1 MNAPD
6 ADADGQSTAASTTG
20 SPPHRPEA
28 SVVTTKRG
36 AQWPLSGLLAGAFG
50 LAVAELFVGVF
61 DNFTSPILSVGDKAI
76 DLVPVPLKDFAIR
89 TFGTRDKQA
98 LLFGIFSAIAVF
110 ALLVGFIGRR
120 RPALAVAGFGLFG
133 VAGATAAVT
142 GRTGESSDAVPSF
155 VAIAAAIGV
164 FLLLRRSILGQLLLP
179 RRSDRLPV
187 ARDAGG
193 TVVAGGGSRRR
204 FLGQPLPP
212 RRSDRG
218 PVPVVRDAG
227 GTVVAGGG
235 SRRQFLALAGG
246 AAVAA
251 AGIGTI
257 GRLLQNSAGAIA
269 RRLAVVLPRAKQ
281 PLAVLPASIGV
292 AELTTANPFFT
303 PNKDFYRIDTALVVP
318 KIDVDSWT
326 LRLKGMVGI
335 ERTYTYE
342 DLLSRNLV
350 ERDITLTCVSNEVG
364 GILMGNAR
372 WLGVPLRELLAEAEV
387 DPKATQVVGR
397 SVDGWTSGFPMSAV
411 TDGRDTLVAVAMNGE
426 PLPFQ
431 HGFPARLIVPGLYG
445 YVSATKWL
453 TEIEATTME
462 AFDAYWVPRGY
473 AKQAPIK
480 LASRIDV
487 PRGLSTIPPGRSAV
501 AGVAWAQRRGIS
513 KVEVNIDSAGWQ
525 EAELADDVSTDTW
538 RQWRFAWDATPGSHD
553 IAVRAYDGTGT
564 LQAEERVAPLPNG
577 ATGWHSVIVLV
588 SGG

>member
-1 MNAPD
+1 MNAPHAGLD
-6 ADADGQSTAASTTG
+6 PASDVAFATAGPATE
-20 SPPHRPEA
+20 SPSQRRLA
-28 SVVTTKRG
+28 W
-36 AQWPLSGLLAGAFG
+36 ALSGLLAGGFG

-89 TFGTRDKQA
+89 TFGTKDKQA

-110 ALLVGFIGRR
+110 ALLVGFIGRH
-120 RPALAVAGFGLFG
+120 RPKLAVAGFGLFG
-133 VAGATAAVT
+133 VVGATAAVT
-142 GRTGESSDAVPSF
+142 GRTGTASDAVPSF

-164 FLLLRRSILGQLLLP
+164 FLALRRSILGQTLWP
-179 RRSDRLPV
+179 RSTV
-187 ARDAGG
+187 APSSATMGVTG
-193 TVVAGGGSRRR
+193 SAASAALVVS
-204 FLGQPLPP
+204 
-212 RRSDRG
+212 
-218 PVPVVRDAG
+218 
-227 GTVVAGGG
+227 TGG
-235 SRRQFLALAGG
+235 SRRQFLVLAGG

-251 AGIGTI
+251 AGIGTV
-257 GRLLQNSAGAIA
+257 GRWLQNSAGAIA
-269 RRLAVVLPRAKQ
+269 RRLAVVLPRAKA
-281 PLAVLPASIGV
+281 PLAVLPTSVGV
-292 AELTTANPFFT
+292 AELITANPFIT

-326 LRLKGMVGI
+326 LRFKGMVGL

-364 GILMGNAR
+364 GILMGTAR
-372 WLGVPLRELLAEAEV
+372 WLGVPLRELLEEAEV
-387 DPKATQVVGR
+387 DPKATQIVGR
-397 SVDGWTSGFPMSAV
+397 SSDGWTSGFPMSAV

-473 AKQAPIK
+473 AKEAPIK

-487 PRGLSTIPPGRSAV
+487 PRGLSTIPPGRTAV

-513 KVEVNIDSAGWQ
+513 KVEVNIDSNGWQ
-525 EAELADDVSTDTW
+525 QAELADDVSTDTW

-553 IAVRAYDGTGT
+553 IAVRAYDGKGT
-564 LQAEERVAPLPNG
+564 LQTEERVAPLPNG

-588 SGG
+588 SEG

>member
-1 MNAPD
+1 MGPR
-6 ADADGQSTAASTTG
+6 Q
-20 SPPHRPEA
+20 HRFA
-28 SVVTTKRG
+28 
-36 AQWPLSGLLAGAFG
+36 WPFSGLLAGGFG

-89 TFGTRDKQA
+89 TFGTKDKQA

-110 ALLVGFIGRR
+110 ALLVGFLGRR
-120 RPALAVAGFGLFG
+120 RPALAVAGFGVFG
-133 VAGATAAVT
+133 VVGASAALT
-142 GRTGESSDAVPSF
+142 GRTGTPSDAVPSII
-155 VAIAAAIGV
+155 AILAAIGV
-164 FLLLRRSILGQLLLP
+164 FLILRRSILGQSLWP
-179 RRSDRLPV
+179 RRAGSESLATATGKSANSSSDTS
-187 ARDAGG
+187 AATYDGAASA
-193 TVVAGGGSRRR
+193 T
-204 FLGQPLPP
+204 
-212 RRSDRG
+212 
-218 PVPVVRDAG
+218 
-227 GTVVAGGG
+227 AGGG
-235 SRRQFLALAGG
+235 SRRQFLVLAGG

-251 AGIGTI
+251 AGIGTL
-257 GRLLQNSAGAIA
+257 GRWLQNSAGAIS
-269 RRLAVVLPRAKQ
+269 RRLAVVLPRAKA
-281 PLAVLPASIGV
+281 PLAALPTSVGV

-326 LRLKGMVGI
+326 LQVKGMVGL
-335 ERTYTYE
+335 ERRYTYE

-364 GILMGNAR
+364 GILMGTAR
-372 WLGVPLRELLAEAEV
+372 WLGVPLRELLEEAEV
-387 DPKATQVVGR
+387 DPNATQIVGR

-473 AKQAPIK
+473 AKEAPIK

-487 PRGLSTIPPGRSAV
+487 PRGLSTIPPGRNAV

-513 KVEVNIDSAGWQ
+513 KVEVNIDSTGWQ

-538 RQWRFAWDATPGSHD
+538 RQWRLSWDATPGSHD
-553 IAVRAYDGTGT
+553 IAVRAYDGKGT
-564 LQAEERVAPLPNG
+564 LQTEERVAPLPNG

-588 SGG
+588 SDN

>member
-6 ADADGQSTAASTTG
+6 ADLGPSSAAIDRVLIPAAAPGRFS
-20 SPPHRPEA
+20 
-28 SVVTTKRG
+28 
-36 AQWPLSGLLAGAFG
+36 WPLSGLLAGGFG

-61 DNFTSPILSVGDKAI
+61 GSFTSPILSVGDKAI

-89 TFGTRDKQA
+89 TFGTKDKQA

-110 ALLVGFIGRR
+110 ALIVGFIGRR
-120 RPALAVAGFGLFG
+120 RPAVAVAGFALFG
-133 VAGATAAVT
+133 VVGATAAVT
-142 GRTGESSDAVPSF
+142 GRTGSASDAVPSIVASV
-155 VAIAAAIGV
+155 VAIAM
-164 FLLLRRSILGQLLLP
+164 FLWLRRAILGDWL
-179 RRSDRLPV
+179 RRRATNS
-187 ARDAGG
+187 GG
-193 TVVAGGGSRRR
+193 VVGGS
-204 FLGQPLPP
+204 GTQ
-212 RRSDRG
+212 G
-218 PVPVVRDAG
+218 APVV
-227 GTVVAGGG
+227 TGG
-235 SRRQFLALAGG
+235 SRRQFLVLAGG

-251 AGIGTI
+251 AGIGTL
-257 GRLLQNSAGAIA
+257 GRWLQNSAGAIA
-269 RRLAVVLPRAKQ
+269 RRLAIVLPRAKE
-281 PLAVLPASIGV
+281 PLASLPASVGM
-292 AELTTANPFFT
+292 AELTTANPFVT

-318 KIDVDSWT
+318 KVDVDSWT
-326 LRLKGMVGI
+326 LRFKGMVGL

-342 DLLSRNLV
+342 DLLSRDLV

-372 WLGVPLRELLAEAEV
+372 WLGIPLRELLEEAEV

-453 TEIEATTME
+453 SEIEATTME

-487 PRGLSTIPPGRSAV
+487 PRGLSTIPPGRAAV

-513 KVEVNIDSAGWQ
+513 KVEVNIDSTGWQ
-525 EAELADDVSTDTW
+525 VAELADDASVDTW

-553 IAVRAYDGTGT
+553 IAVRAYDGKGT
-564 LQAEERVAPLPNG
+564 LQTEERVAPLPNG

-588 SGG
+588 SES

>member
-6 ADADGQSTAASTTG
+6 AESEVPSAMSSGSSSMLPADPETRPRRRAA
-20 SPPHRPEA
+20 
-28 SVVTTKRG
+28 
-36 AQWPLSGLLAGAFG
+36 WPLSGLLAGAFG

-61 DNFTSPILSVGDKAI
+61 DSFTSPVLSVGDKAI
-76 DLVPVPLKDFAIR
+76 DLVPVPVKDFAIR
-89 TFGTRDKQA
+89 TFGTKDKQA

-120 RPALAVAGFGLFG
+120 RPALAIAGFGLFG
-133 VAGATAAVT
+133 VVGATAAVT
-142 GRTGESSDAVPSF
+142 GRTGEASDAVPS
-155 VAIAAAIGV
+155 VIAIAAAIALFV
-164 FLLLRRSILGQLLLP
+164 LLRRSILGQPIWP
-179 RRSDRLPV
+179 RSANGQPIPP
-187 ARDAGG
+187 
-193 TVVAGGGSRRR
+193 TVVGIGGGI
-204 FLGQPLPP
+204 
-212 RRSDRG
+212 
-218 PVPVVRDAG
+218 A
-227 GTVVAGGG
+227 AGGG
-235 SRRQFLALAGG
+235 SRRQFLVLAGG

-251 AGIGTI
+251 AGIGTV
-257 GRLLQNSAGAIA
+257 GRRLQTSAGAIA
-269 RRLAVVLPRAKQ
+269 RRLAVVLPKARE
-281 PLAVLPASIGV
+281 PLAVLPASVGV
-292 AELTTANPFFT
+292 SELRTANPFFT

-318 KIDVDSWT
+318 KIDVESWT
-326 LRLKGMVGI
+326 LRFKGMVGL

-387 DPKATQVVGR
+387 DPKATQIVGR

-453 TEIEATTME
+453 TEIEVTTME

-487 PRGLSTIPPGRSAV
+487 PRGLSTIAPGRTAV
-501 AGVAWAQRRGIS
+501 AGVAWAQRRGVS

-525 EAELADDVSTDTW
+525 EAELADGVSTDTW

-553 IAVRAYDGTGT
+553 IAVRAYDGKGT
-564 LQAEERVAPLPNG
+564 LQTEERVAPLPNG

-588 SGG
+588 SDK

>member
-6 ADADGQSTAASTTG
+6 ADVAAPSVSTSGSLSDDSAPTDST
-20 SPPHRPEA
+20 RERRI
-28 SVVTTKRG
+28 V
-36 AQWPLSGLLAGAFG
+36 WPLSGLLAGAFG

-89 TFGTRDKQA
+89 TFGTKDKHA

-120 RPALAVAGFGLFG
+120 RPALAIAGFGLFG
-133 VAGATAAVT
+133 VVGATAAVT
-142 GRTGESSDAVPSF
+142 GRTGTASDAVPSF
-155 VAIAAAIGV
+155 VAVTAAIVV
-164 FLLLRRSILGQLLLP
+164 FLLLRRTILAEPIWP
-179 RRSDRLPV
+179 RRSQG
-187 ARDAGG
+187 ARIPGAAVGAGP
-193 TVVAGGGSRRR
+193 VVAT
-204 FLGQPLPP
+204 
-212 RRSDRG
+212 
-218 PVPVVRDAG
+218 A
-227 GTVVAGGG
+227 GG
-235 SRRQFLALAGG
+235 SRRQFLVLAGG
-246 AAVAA
+246 VALTA
-251 AGIGTI
+251 AGIGTL
-257 GRLLQNSAGAIA
+257 GRWLQNSAGAIA
-269 RRLAVVLPRAKQ
+269 RRLAIVLPKAKQ
-281 PLAVLPASIGV
+281 PLAVLPTSVGV
-292 AELTTANPFFT
+292 TELTTINPFFT

-326 LRLKGMVGI
+326 LRFRGMVGL

-342 DLLSRNLV
+342 DLLSRELV

-372 WLGVPLRELLAEAEV
+372 WLGVPLRELLQEAEV

-453 TEIEATTME
+453 TEIEVTTMD

-487 PRGLSTIPPGRSAV
+487 PRGLSTIAPGRTAV

-513 KVEVNIDSAGWQ
+513 KVEVNIDSRGWQ

-553 IAVRAYDGTGT
+553 IAVRAYDGKGT
-564 LQAEERVAPLPNG
+564 LQTEQRVAPLPNG

-588 SGG
+588 SDN

>member
-6 ADADGQSTAASTTG
+6 ADRKVPSVTTTG
-20 SPPHRPEA
+20 SPSMLPTDP
-28 SVVTTKRG
+28 VTTPKRL
-36 AQWPLSGLLAGAFG
+36 AAWPLSGLVAGALG

-89 TFGTRDKQA
+89 TFGTKDKQA
-98 LLFGIFSAIAVF
+98 LLFGIFSAIAVV
-110 ALLVGFIGRR
+110 ALLVGFFGRR
-120 RPALAVAGFGLFG
+120 RPALAIAGFGLFG
-133 VAGATAAVT
+133 VVGATAAVT
-142 GRTGESSDAVPSF
+142 GRTGTASDALPSII
-155 VAIAAAIGV
+155 AIAAAIAV
-164 FLLLRRSILGQLLLP
+164 FLVLRRSILGQPIWP
-179 RRSDRLPV
+179 RRSEGGPV
-187 ARDAGG
+187 SRTTAGAGG
-193 TVVAGGGSRRR
+193 DVVA
-204 FLGQPLPP
+204 
-212 RRSDRG
+212 
-218 PVPVVRDAG
+218 V
-227 GTVVAGGG
+227 GG
-235 SRRQFLALAGG
+235 SRRQFLVLAGG

-251 AGIGTI
+251 AGIGTL
-257 GRLLQNSAGAIA
+257 GRWLQNSAGAIA
-269 RRLAVVLPRAKQ
+269 RRLAVVLPKAKR
-281 PLAVLPASIGV
+281 PLAVLPMSVGV
-292 AELTTANPFFT
+292 TELTTANPFFT

-326 LRLKGMVGI
+326 LRFKGMVGL

-342 DLLSRNLV
+342 DLLSRDLV

-372 WLGVPLRELLAEAEV
+372 WLGVPLQELLAEAEA

-453 TEIEATTME
+453 TEIEVTTME

-487 PRGLSTIPPGRSAV
+487 PRGLSTIAPGRTAV

-513 KVEVNIDSAGWQ
+513 KVEVNIDSTGWR

-553 IAVRAYDGTGT
+553 IAVRAYDGKGT
-564 LQAEERVAPLPNG
+564 LQTEERVAPLPNG

-588 SGG
+588 SDN

>member
-6 ADADGQSTAASTTG
+6 ADADAGGQSTAASITG
-20 SPPHRPEA
+20 SPPHRPEG
-28 SVVTTKRG
+28 SVITTKRG
-36 AQWPLSGLLAGAFG
+36 AAWPMSGLLAGAFG
-50 LAVAELFVGVF
+50 LGVAELFVGVF
-61 DNFTSPILSVGDKAI
+61 GNFTSPILSVGDKAI

-89 TFGTRDKQA
+89 TFGANDKQA

-110 ALLVGFIGRR
+110 ALLVGLIGRR

-142 GRTGESSDAVPSF
+142 GRTGEASDAVPSF

-164 FLLLRRSILGQLLLP
+164 FLLLRRSILGQPILS
-179 RRSDRLPV
+179 RRSDL
-187 ARDAGG
+187 
-193 TVVAGGGSRRR
+193 
-204 FLGQPLPP
+204 
-212 RRSDRG
+212 G
-218 PVPVVRDAG
+218 PVSVARDAG

-235 SRRQFLALAGG
+235 SRRQFLVLAGG

-251 AGIGTI
+251 AGIGTL

-269 RRLAVVLPRAKQ
+269 RRLGVVLPGANQ
-281 PLAVLPASIGV
+281 PLAVLPASVGV

-303 PNKDFYRIDTALVVP
+303 ANSDFYRIDTALVVP
-318 KIDVDSWT
+318 KIDLDSWT
-326 LRLKGMVGI
+326 LRFKGLVGI

-342 DLLSRNLV
+342 DLLSRDLV

-372 WLGVPLRELLAEAEV
+372 WLGVPLRQLLAEAEV

-487 PRGLSTIPPGRSAV
+487 PRGLSTIPPGRTAV

-553 IAVRAYDGTGT
+553 IAVRAYDGKGT
-564 LQAEERVAPLPNG
+564 LQTEERVAPLPNG

-588 SGG
+588 SEG

>member
-1 MNAPD
+1 MRSRRVA
-6 ADADGQSTAASTTG
+6 
-20 SPPHRPEA
+20 
-28 SVVTTKRG
+28 
-36 AQWPLSGLLAGAFG
+36 WPLSGLLAGAFG

-89 TFGTRDKQA
+89 TFGTKDKQA

-120 RPALAVAGFGLFG
+120 RPALAIAGFGLFG
-133 VAGATAAVT
+133 VVGVTAAVT
-142 GRTGESSDAVPSF
+142 GRTGTARDAVPSF
-155 VAIAAAIGV
+155 VAIAAAIAV
-164 FLLLRRSILGQLLLP
+164 FLLLRRSILGQPMRP
-179 RRSDRLPV
+179 RRSD
-187 ARDAGG
+187 
-193 TVVAGGGSRRR
+193 GGSV
-204 FLGQPLPP
+204 P
-212 RRSDRG
+212 RATSG
-218 PVPVVRDAG
+218 AEG
-227 GTVVAGGG
+227 GVLAGGG

-251 AGIGTI
+251 AGIGTV
-257 GRLLQNSAGAIA
+257 GRWLQNSAGAIA
-269 RRLAVVLPRAKQ
+269 RRLAVVLPKAKK
-281 PLAVLPASIGV
+281 PLAVLPTSVGV
-292 AELTTANPFFT
+292 TELTTANPFFT

-318 KIDVDSWT
+318 KVDVDSWT
-326 LRLKGMVGI
+326 LRFKGMVGL

-342 DLLSRNLV
+342 DLLSRDLV

-553 IAVRAYDGTGT
+553 IAVRAYDAKGT
-564 LQAEERVAPLPNG
+564 LQTEERVAPLPNG

-588 SGG
+588 SDN

>member
-76 DLVPVPLKDFAIR
+76 DLVPVPLKDFAIC

-193 TVVAGGGSRRR
+193 TVVAGGGSRR
-204 FLGQPLPP
+204 
-212 RRSDRG
+212 
-218 PVPVVRDAG
+218 
-227 GTVVAGGG
+227 
-235 SRRQFLALAGG
+235 QFLALAGG

-318 KIDVDSWT
+318 KIDIDSWT

-342 DLLSRNLV
+342 DLLSRDLI

>member
-6 ADADGQSTAASTTG
+6 ADREVPSVTTTG
-20 SPPHRPEA
+20 SPSMLPTDH
-28 SVVTTKRG
+28 VTTPKRR
-36 AQWPLSGLLAGAFG
+36 AAWPLSGLVAGAFG

-89 TFGTRDKQA
+89 TFGTKDKPA
-98 LLFGIFSAIAVF
+98 LLVGIFSAIAVF

-120 RPALAVAGFGLFG
+120 RPALAIAGFGLFG
-133 VAGATAAVT
+133 VVGATAAVT
-142 GRTGESSDAVPSF
+142 GRTGIASDAVPSF
-155 VAIAAAIGV
+155 IAIAAAIAV
-164 FLLLRRSILGQLLLP
+164 FLLLRRSILGQPIWP
-179 RRSDRLPV
+179 RRSEGGPV
-187 ARDAGG
+187 SQTRTGAGD
-193 TVVAGGGSRRR
+193 VVA
-204 FLGQPLPP
+204 
-212 RRSDRG
+212 
-218 PVPVVRDAG
+218 V
-227 GTVVAGGG
+227 GG
-235 SRRQFLALAGG
+235 SRRQFLVLAGG

-251 AGIGTI
+251 AGIGTL
-257 GRLLQNSAGAIA
+257 GRWLQNSAGAIA
-269 RRLAVVLPRAKQ
+269 RRLAVVLPKAKQ
-281 PLAVLPASIGV
+281 PLAVLPTSVGV
-292 AELTTANPFFT
+292 TELTTANPFFT

-326 LRLKGMVGI
+326 LRFKGLVGL

-342 DLLSRNLV
+342 DLLSRDLV

-453 TEIEATTME
+453 TEIEVTTME

-473 AKQAPIK
+473 AKKAPIK

-487 PRGLSTIPPGRSAV
+487 PRGLSTIAPGRTAV

-525 EAELADDVSTDTW
+525 DAELADDVSTDTW

-553 IAVRAYDGTGT
+553 IAVRAYDGKGT
-564 LQAEERVAPLPNG
+564 LQIEERVAPLPNG

-588 SGG
+588 SDN

>member
-6 ADADGQSTAASTTG
+6 ADADGQSMAVSTAG
-20 SPPHRPEA
+20 LPPLRPETP
-28 SVVTTKRG
+28 VVTTKRN
-36 AQWPLSGLLAGAFG
+36 AAWPMSGLLAGAFG

-89 TFGTRDKQA
+89 TFGANDKQA
-98 LLFGIFSAIAVF
+98 LLFGIFSAVAVF
-110 ALLVGFIGRR
+110 ALIIGLIGRR
-120 RPALAVAGFGLFG
+120 RPALAMAGFGLFG

-142 GRTGESSDAVPSF
+142 GRTGKASDAAPSF
-155 VAIAAAIGV
+155 VAIAAAIGL
-164 FLLLRRSILGQLLLP
+164 FLLLRRSILGQPVLA
-179 RRSDRLPV
+179 RRSNRESVSV
-187 ARDAGG
+187 AFEAGG
-193 TVVAGGGSRRR
+193 TVVAGS
-204 FLGQPLPP
+204 
-212 RRSDRG
+212 
-218 PVPVVRDAG
+218 
-227 GTVVAGGG
+227 G
-235 SRRQFLALAGG
+235 SRRQFLFLAGG

-251 AGIGTI
+251 AGIGTL

-281 PLAVLPASIGV
+281 PLAALRASVGV
-292 AELTTANPFFT
+292 TELATANPFFT
-303 PNKDFYRIDTALVVP
+303 PNKDFYRIDTALVIP

-326 LRLKGMVGI
+326 LRLKGMVGT

-342 DLLSRNLV
+342 DILSRDLV

-411 TDGRDTLVAVAMNGE
+411 TDGRDALVAVAMNGE

-487 PRGLSTIPPGRSAV
+487 PRGLSTIPPGRTAV

-513 KVEVNIDSAGWQ
+513 RVEVNIDSAGWQ

-553 IAVRAYDGTGT
+553 IAVRAYDGKGT
-564 LQAEERVAPLPNG
+564 LQTEERVAPLPNG
-577 ATGWHSVIVLV
+577 ATGWHSVIALV
-588 SGG
+588 SEG

>member
-1 MNAPD
+1 M
-6 ADADGQSTAASTTG
+6 
-20 SPPHRPEA
+20 
-28 SVVTTKRG
+28 
-36 AQWPLSGLLAGAFG
+36 
-50 LAVAELFVGVF
+50 AVAELFVGVF
-61 DNFTSPILSVGDKAI
+61 DTFSSPILSVGDKAI

-89 TFGTRDKQA
+89 TFGTKDKQA

-110 ALLVGFIGRR
+110 ALLVGFVGRR
-120 RPALAVAGFGLFG
+120 RPALAIAGFGLFG
-133 VAGATAAVT
+133 VVGASAAVT
-142 GRTGESSDAVPSF
+142 GRTGRASDAVPSLIA
-155 VAIAAAIGV
+155 VAAAIGV
-164 FLLLRRSILGQLLLP
+164 FLLLRRSILGQPLSP
-179 RRSDRLPV
+179 RRSGIAPF
-187 ARDAGG
+187 AAMADAGG
-193 TVVAGGGSRRR
+193 AMDSAT
-204 FLGQPLPP
+204 
-212 RRSDRG
+212 
-218 PVPVVRDAG
+218 G
-227 GTVVAGGG
+227 GT
-235 SRRQFLALAGG
+235 RRQFLVLAGG

-251 AGIGTI
+251 AGIGTL
-257 GRLLQNSAGAIA
+257 GRWLQNSAGAIA
-269 RRLAVVLPRAKQ
+269 RRLAVVLPRARQ
-281 PLAVLPASIGV
+281 PLAVLPTSVGV

-326 LRLKGMVGI
+326 LSFKGMVGL

-342 DLLSRNLV
+342 DLLSRDLV

-487 PRGLSTIPPGRSAV
+487 PRGLSSIAPGRTAV

-513 KVEVNIDSAGWQ
+513 QVEVNIDSAGWQ
-525 EAELADDVSTDTW
+525 EAELADAVGTDTW
-538 RQWRFAWDATPGSHD
+538 RQWRFAWEATPGSHD
-553 IAVRAYDGTGT
+553 IAVRAYDGNGT
-564 LQAEERVAPLPNG
+564 LQTEERVAPLPNG

-588 SGG
+588 SES